1 VDQTAHDNRD
11 AARQRFIGAAE
22 DYAAAF
28 ATGSALADYLA
39 SCTEDPAETPAELR
53 GQLENLPVADGCV
66 SDVQKWLH
74 VQAEADQLAVLAAE
88 CKRVV
93 EASEPGRSEDI
104 LIELQAKDQTY
115 HQELKTCQARI
126 DIAEGE
132 ASASPQQART
142 AAQTT
147 PEQQQARNTLLEYGI
162 SHWSEEQVQQ
172 WIGLLGLLP
181 DDTTAVQVAL
191 ADDHIEGADL
201 EELTLRQWTRLLRRA
216 DLGSD
221 RAGELAETSLALHH
235 AALGGAVA
243 QDKLAVA
250 QAGLV
255 KIRDALRDNRLKMRS
270 QVVHLVSLASQH
282 FPELKEHK
290 DVLAFMG
297 SGGLEAADRRRMTD
311 YDEVKPLITGRNELL
326 RAKYDGA
333 DVCLKAFPL
342 QGDMGAYKREFL
354 RVQRLRHPYIIRY
367 STAFEDSGTMYLEM
381 EYYEHGSLRN
391 WLETTEPDALQK
403 RAVLRQVLLA
413 LACVHNQGI
422 VHSDIKGE
430 VRVSPVPFVCVISTC
445 LFY

>member
-235 AALGGAVA
+235 ATLGGAVA

-282 FPELKEHK
+282 FRSSRSTKMCSLSWA
-290 DVLAFMG
+290 V
-297 SGGLEAADRRRMTD
+297 AA
-311 YDEVKPLITGRNELL
+311 
-326 RAKYDGA
+326 
-333 DVCLKAFPL
+333 
-342 QGDMGAYKREFL
+342 
-354 RVQRLRHPYIIRY
+354 
-367 STAFEDSGTMYLEM
+367 
-381 EYYEHGSLRN
+381 
-391 WLETTEPDALQK
+391 
-403 RAVLRQVLLA
+403 LRQRT
-413 LACVHNQGI
+413 G
-422 VHSDIKGE
+422 GG
-430 VRVSPVPFVCVISTC
+430 
-445 LFY
+445 